1 MNTSTIFKLV
11 EGNTYFHYD
20 HLNGSM
26 VSIVNDGC
34 YSGIFTRCDSNCAV
48 MARQFHKEE
57 YHNVPIIYRD
67 YVAVST
73 EEYVEAADAFGT
85 SIGVAHIIGFKNK
98 SEHIKEEGIESFKK
112 IEPELEV
119 NYIILDAIDENKY
132 QELQRE
138 IYKIKQKG
146 DKRLKEK
153 TIYRKALEIVLYGKK

>member
-1 MNTSTIFKLV
+1 MI
-11 EGNTYFHYD
+11 
-20 HLNGSM
+20 
-26 VSIVNDGC
+26 
-34 YSGIFTRCDSNCAV
+34 
-48 MARQFHKEE
+48 KES
-57 YHNVPIIYRD
+57 V
-67 YVAVST
+67 
-73 EEYVEAADAFGT
+73 YVEASDTFGT

-138 IYKIKQKG
+138 VYKIKQKG